1 MGKLAKEKCK
11 QLSLISI
18 YRRCEIKIPTCL
30 DFPFLLNMRIAIIE
44 LALLSAS
51 ISSLFRNL
59 TLLEKIREEATTIVL
74 RHSKQNFLSLSFHN
88 GSSFKNGI

>member
-59 TLLEKIREEATTIVL
+59 TLLEKIREEATAYHRLAPFEVE
-74 RHSKQNFLSLSFHN
+74 FSFFVF
-88 GSSFKNGI
+88 S